1 MTSASNDFN
10 SLWQDLEPK
19 LVPQWDMT
27 ERCFYL
33 SHADYPSL
41 HVSAP
46 SDALAMQA
54 FYQALQQ
61 YVNPLPS
68 P

>member
-1 MTSASNDFN
+1 MTSVSNNFN

-54 FYQALQQ
+54 FYNALKQHL
-61 YVNPLPS
+61 YNM
-68 P
+68 

>member
-1 MTSASNDFN
+1 MTSTHNDFN
-10 SLWQDLEPK
+10 SLWQDLEPQ

-41 HVSAP
+41 HISAP

-54 FYQALQQ
+54 FYNTLKQHLH
-61 YVNPLPS
+61 NM
-68 P
+68 

>member
-1 MTSASNDFN
+1 MSLEKDFQT
-10 SLWQDLEPK
+10 LWQALEPE

-33 SHADYPSL
+33 SHADYPSIQI
-41 HVSAP
+41 SAP

-61 YVNPLPS
+61 YVNPVPS

>member
-1 MTSASNDFN
+1 MTSNAMTKADFN
-10 SLWQDLEPK
+10 TLWQDLEPQ

-33 SHADYPSL
+33 SHPAYPAL
-41 HVSAP
+41 AVSAP

-54 FYQALQQ
+54 FYNALKQHL
-61 YVNPLPS
+61 YNM
-68 P
+68 